1 MLWGIQYIVCMCI
14 IIIDITDIRND
25 CMGTSRVFGGGWAA
39 IIVSIWREAFAVDLG
54 VWGVVGYSIYE
65 GG

>member
-14 IIIDITDIRND
+14 IIIDISDIRND

-39 IIVSIWREAFAVDLG
+39 IIVSIWREGIGNICA
-54 VWGVVGYSIYE
+54 YMRRE
-65 GG
+65 Q